1 MLEQG
6 LELDVLRGT
15 PSEQRVPTLV
25 YIKKNESRT
34 FRYKKQSPE
43 RSIKCAIEVVNVLI

>member
-25 YIKKNESRT
+25 YKKKKTKVARFVIKNNHLKD
-34 FRYKKQSPE
+34 
-43 RSIKCAIEVVNVLI
+43 RSSVL